1 MTPLP
6 TACDVLVVGS
16 GNAGFSAAIAAKE
29 AGTEHVVLI
38 DKCPEDWAGG
48 NSYFTA
54 GAMRTVHGGLDD
66 LSSIVNN
73 VDDEL
78 LEKVDLDPYT
88 DQEFRNDME
97 RICQG
102 QSDPIL
108 SEALINGS
116 RESVQWLADHGIR
129 FQLSFNRQAFLV
141 NGRHKFWGGL
151 ALKTEDGGKGL
162 IEDHKRAAAKAGVEV
177 HYSTAASK
185 LHKDSMSGAIQGVS
199 VEQNSKPAL
208 IQTKAVILAAGG
220 FEANSRMRAQYLG
233 EGWDRAYV
241 RGTPYNTGDLLDI
254 AVRDVSAKKAGN
266 WSGCHCTCWDANAP
280 TGSGDRG
287 VSNEFT
293 KSGYPMGVMINAQGK
308 RFVDEGVDY
317 RNYTYAIF
325 GRAILQQPGGIAYQ
339 IYDKKSIPWL
349 RSEEYR
355 DEVVRKIHG
364 SSIEDLAA
372 KLVDGEGLQD
382 PQKFVLT
389 LEEFNT
395 AAYAFHDENP
405 RQQWNLAVKDG
416 LSTQSSSHE
425 LALPKTNWALP
436 IDEPPFLAVKV
447 TGGITFTF
455 GGLEVEPKT
464 TGVISSAT
472 SQSIPGLFCA
482 GEMLGGLFYGNY
494 PGGSG
499 LTSGTVFGR
508 RAGAAAAEVVRKHLS
523 AASGL
528 TAKM

>member
-1 MTPLP
+1 MTSLP
-6 TACDVLVVGS
+6 TTCDVLVIGG

-29 AGTEHVVLI
+29 AGAGHVVLI

-73 VDDEL
+73 VDDGL
-78 LEKVDLDPYT
+78 LEKIDLDPYT
-88 DQEFRNDME
+88 DQEFRNDMD

-108 SEALINGS
+108 SEALIKGS
-116 RESVQWLADHGIR
+116 RESVQWLADHG
-129 FQLSFNRQAFLV
+129 
-141 NGRHKFWGGL
+141 
-151 ALKTEDGGKGL
+151 
-162 IEDHKRAAAKAGVEV
+162 VEV
-177 HYSTAASK
+177 HYSTAATK
-185 LHKDSMSGAIQGVS
+185 LHKDSTSDAVGGVS
-199 VEQNSKPAL
+199 VEQNARPAL

-220 FEANSRMRAQYLG
+220 FEANSRMRAHYLG

-254 AVRDVSAKKAGN
+254 AVRDISAKKAGN

-280 TGSGDRG
+280 TDSGDRG

-293 KSGYPMGVMINAQGK
+293 KSGYPMGVMINAHGE

-364 SSIEDLAA
+364 SSIEDLAGNLA
-372 KLVDGEGLQD
+372 SGEGLQNTE
-382 PQKFVLT
+382 KFVQT
-389 LEEFNT
+389 LQQFNT
-395 AAYAFHDENP
+395 AAHAYRDENP
-405 RQQWNLAVKDG
+405 HQQWNLAVKDG
-416 LSTQSSSHE
+416 LSTQSSSHK
-425 LALPKTNWALP
+425 LALPKTHWALP

-455 GGLEVEPKT
+455 GGLEVEPET

-472 SQSIPGLFCA
+472 SQPVPGLFCA

-508 RAGAAAAEVVRKHLS
+508 RAGIAAADVARKNDNT
-523 AASGL
+523 ASRL
-528 TAKM
+528 IAKF